1 MNTSKRHTHMRP
13 TNPASSRQAGFT
25 MIEVLVSLLI
35 IVLGLLGL
43 AGLQAR
49 INQAEF
55 ESYQRTQAL
64 ILLHDMV
71 DRINVNR
78 VTATCF
84 DITTNVGNGTPFL
97 GVGAGG
103 IPACAAGTAA
113 ENANAIATMTEWSD
127 LLQGAAEVKG
137 GNLVGAM
144 IGARGCVSYD
154 AASELLDPSLAPIG
168 GTGIWTVAVAWQ
180 GTSETAAPT
189 MINEAGVTVPIN
201 CANNL
206 YGDAATTG
214 DRLRRAVATTFRLA
228 RLN

>member
-1 MNTSKRHTHMRP
+1 MNMITRNPFMKS
-13 TNPASSRQAGFT
+13 TNSTPSRQAGFT

-49 INQAEF
+49 IQQAEF

-78 VTATCF
+78 VTAQCF
-84 DITTNVGNGTPFL
+84 NITTNAGAGTPFL
-97 GVGAGG
+97 GVDSGALPSCG
-103 IPACAAGTAA
+103 AGTAG
-113 ENANAIATMTEWSD
+113 ENANAIAAMAEWD
-127 LLQGAAEVKG
+127 DMLKGTAETKG
-137 GNLVGAM
+137 GVSVGAM
-144 IGARGCVSYD
+144 IGARGCVSYS
-154 AASELLDPSLAPIG
+154 AASELLDTTGAPMP
-168 GTGIWTVAVAWQ
+168 GTGIYTVAVAWQ
-180 GTSETAAPT
+180 GTVETAAPT
-189 MINEAGVTVPIN
+189 MIDAAGNVVPLN

-206 YGDAATTG
+206 YGDPATTG
-214 DRLRRAVATTFRLA
+214 DRLRRTIATTFRVA